1 MEKAIERERVLLQ
14 HLGPSSS
21 SHSFEALSL
30 IQASRNWLSKLP
42 KIPPLLCTKCIKL
55 SPNVSLASGFINLL
69 NSQNPHPSTSV
80 DELGASDV
88 SVFGSEWAQ
97 DAQFVTDRKERRKWT
112 PTEDLVLISAW
123 LNTSKDPVIVFA
135 QPESNRSSQVDFT
148 YSTDMSSN
156 LGNMMSVRN
165 RVRDK
170 TIHQQLKADLV
181 EHI

>member
-1 MEKAIERERVLLQ
+1 RVLLQ
-14 HLGPSSS
+14 HFCPSSS
-21 SHSFEALSL
+21 SHSFETLSL

-97 DAQFVTDRKERRKWT
+97 DAHFVTDRKEKRKWT

-123 LNTSKDPVIVFA
+123 LNTSKDPVIVPSLLVCQFDV
-135 QPESNRSSQVDFT
+135 RSSQVDFT
-148 YSTDMSSN
+148 YSTDMPSN